1 MIATTITVTTTI
13 TTTTFSTKFTAK
25 QEICL
30 YKAWLEWTNKKP
42 SNKQQQKDKNNFY
55 QRVWSWQIQLNKDYV
70 N

>member
-1 MIATTITVTTTI
+1 MTHTIITVI
-13 TTTTFSTKFTAK
+13 NTTTTFFTKFAAK

-42 SNKQQQKDKNNFY
+42 SSKQQQKDKNNLY
-55 QRVWSWQIQLNKDYV
+55 QRGWSWQIQLNEDSV